1 MIPLAKKSKTREE
14 LMPNQ
19 QEFPFDF
26 EFLNQTKHPNAEL
39 YQLAYSKIT
48 ELAQDHT
55 DIVGAKV
62 SLEELSSDATPHAF
76 QARVVLYVRPEHIAA
91 TEIASSFLEALQQAL
106 NAATKQVQEKRNKL
120 RNY

>member
-1 MIPLAKKSKTREE
+1 
-14 LMPNQ
+14 MPNQ

-26 EFLNQTKHPNAEL
+26 EFLNQTQQPDAEL
-39 YQLAYSKIT
+39 YKLAYSKIT
-48 ELAQDHT
+48 ELAQGHT

-62 SLEELSSDATPHAF
+62 SLEELSSGATPHAF

-91 TEIASSFLEALQQAL
+91 TEIAPSCLEALQQAL
-106 NAATKQVQEKRNKL
+106 NAAKKQVQEKRNRL

>member
-1 MIPLAKKSKTREE
+1 
-14 LMPNQ
+14 MPNQ

-26 EFLNQTKHPNAEL
+26 EFLNQTQQPDAEL
-39 YQLAYSKIT
+39 YQLAYGKIT
-48 ELAQDHT
+48 ELAQGHS

-62 SLEELSSDATPHAF
+62 SLEELSSDRTPHAF

-91 TEIASSFLEALQQAL
+91 TEIASSSVEALQEAL
-106 NAATKQVQEKRNKL
+106 NAAKKQVQEKRNKL

>member
-1 MIPLAKKSKTREE
+1 
-14 LMPNQ
+14 MPNQ

-26 EFLNQTKHPNAEL
+26 EFLNQTQQPDAEL
-39 YQLAYSKIT
+39 YQLAYSKIS
-48 ELAQDHT
+48 EMAQGHT

-62 SLEELSSDATPHAF
+62 SLEELSSETTPHAF

-91 TEIASSFLEALQQAL
+91 TEIAPSCLEALQQAL
-106 NAATKQVQEKRNKL
+106 DAATKQVQEKRNKL

>member
-1 MIPLAKKSKTREE
+1 
-14 LMPNQ
+14 MPNQ

-26 EFLNQTKHPNAEL
+26 EFLNQTQQPDAEL

-48 ELAQDHT
+48 ELAQGHT

-62 SLEELSSDATPHAF
+62 SLEELSSDATPHAY

-91 TEIASSFLEALQQAL
+91 TEIAPSSLEALQQAL
-106 NAATKQVQEKRNKL
+106 NAALKQVQQKRNKR

>member
-1 MIPLAKKSKTREE
+1 MS
-14 LMPNQ
+14 NQ

-26 EFLNQTKHPNAEL
+26 EFLNQTQQPDAEL
-39 YQLAYSKIT
+39 YDLAYRKIN

-62 SLEELSSDATPHAF
+62 SVEELSSDATPHAY
-76 QARVVLYVRPEHIAA
+76 QARVVLYEPPEHIAA
-91 TEIASSFLEALQQAL
+91 TEIAQSSLQALQQAL
-106 NAATKQVQEKRNKL
+106 NAATKQVQEKRKKL

>member
-1 MIPLAKKSKTREE
+1 MIPTTVISAIRKDT
-14 LMPNQ
+14 MPNH

-26 EFLNQTKHPNAEL
+26 EFLNQTQQPDAQL
-39 YQLAYSKIT
+39 YQLAYSNISD
-48 ELAQDHT
+48 LAIGHT

-62 SLEELSSDATPHAF
+62 SLEELSSGATPQAF

-91 TEIASSFLEALQQAL
+91 TKVASSSVEALQQAL
-106 NAATKQVQEKRNKL
+106 NAATKQIQEKRNKL

>member
-1 MIPLAKKSKTREE
+1 
-14 LMPNQ
+14 MPSQ

-26 EFLNQTKHPNAEL
+26 EFLNQTQQPDSEL
-39 YQLAYSKIT
+39 YQIAYDQIT
-48 ELAQDHT
+48 EMAQGHT

-91 TEIASSFLEALQQAL
+91 TEIAPSSLGALQQAL
-106 NAATKQVQEKRNKL
+106 NAATKQLQEKRNKL